1 MRKLRIYLET
11 TVFNYY
17 FDEERDEHP
26 ATVKLFN
33 EIKDGKFEAVTS
45 TLVVKE
51 LAATKDEER
60 RNKLL
65 GLIEKCGIRVLEH
78 VNETIQ
84 KLAEYYIHEKI
95 IPTSSRNDAMHIATA
110 TFYEL
115 DCIISMN
122 FSHINK
128 YKTKVLVARN
138 NAVLGYTKVLD
149 ICSSW
154 EVVEYE
160 D

>member
-17 FDEERDEHP
+17 FDEERDEHIP
-26 ATVKLFN
+26 TVKLFN
-33 EIKDGKFEAVTS
+33 EIKEGKFEAVTS
-45 TLVVKE
+45 TLVIKE
-51 LAATKDEER
+51 LLATKDEER
-60 RNKLL
+60 RNRLL
-65 GLIEKCGIRVLEH
+65 GLIEKYNIPVLEH
-78 VNETIQ
+78 NNKTIQ
-84 KLAEYYIHEKI
+84 NLANHYIAEKI
-95 IPTSSRNDAMHIATA
+95 IPPTYLNDSTHIAVA

-138 NAVLGYTKVLD
+138 NAVLGYNKLLD

-154 EVVEYE
+154 EVVDYE